1 MPVLYM
7 GYLAH
12 YTLLLRKHKGLYS
25 SLYISHQYTEGPR
38 NPVVFAGLFEGTVL
52 IPSCQLI
59 IGLRWIQFSNYKA
72 YCLFQYHFWQFMYGQ
87 SRKLLLPASFSPV
100 FALPEGKKTDVPLF
114 SLSSCTILFILCHKI
129 YRCCL
134 GAHTS
139 DACILGI

>member
-87 SRKLLLPASFSPV
+87 SRKLLLPASFSLHFQRVRKRMRPCSV
-100 FALPEGKKTDVPLF
+100 SPPAQYF
-114 SLSSCTILFILCHKI
+114 SFFVTKSTFV
-129 YRCCL
+129 
-134 GAHTS
+134 A
-139 DACILGI
+139 